1 MVKEKLPNSQSGL
14 IFGIL
19 SIFTACCCGG
29 VIGLIFGFIGLSKSN
44 KAIAIHNE
52 NPEIYDGI
60 NNANTG
66 RITSIIGLVIGALST
81 IWLIYLLSSGEYEM
95 MMEQYQQVIEDNM

>member
-1 MVKEKLPNSQSGL
+1 MVKEKLPYAQSAL

-29 VIGLIFGFIGLSKSN
+29 VIGLIFGLIGLSNSK
-44 KAIAIHNE
+44 KAIAIHYK
-52 NPEIYDGI
+52 NPEMYDGI

-66 RITSIIGLVIGALST
+66 RITSIIGIVIGAIST
-81 IWLIYLLSSGEYEM
+81 IWLIYLLNTGQYEIM
-95 MMEQYQQVIEDNM
+95 IEQYQQLLDDQM

>member
-44 KAIAIHNE
+44 KAIAIHSE
-52 NPEIYDGI
+52 NPDMYDGI

-66 RITSIIGLVIGALST
+66 RITSIIGLIIGAIST
-81 IWLIYLLSSGEYEM
+81 IWLIYLLSTGQYEM
-95 MMEQYQQVIEDNM
+95 MIEQYQQGIEDFM

>member
-19 SIFTACCCGG
+19 SIFTSCCCGG

-52 NPEIYDGI
+52 NPDMYDGI

-66 RITSIIGLVIGALST
+66 RITSIIGLIIGAIST
-81 IWLIYLLSSGEYEM
+81 IWFIYLLSSGQYEM
-95 MMEQYQQVIEDNM
+95 IMEQYQQVIEDNM